1 MLQLLL
7 EHMALRWTALASVV
21 PRGVAVVAS
30 QSTSTATT
38 STHNVLQEWLWFAV
52 PKSRVTRHKKRLK
65 TTAQKRIPLRQDIV
79 TDPRTGETTR
89 LHRLPF
95 NWKDYLPSS
104 SS

>member
-7 EHMALRWTALASVV
+7 EHMALRWTALANV
-21 PRGVAVVAS
+21 PRVVGS
-30 QSTSTATT
+30 QTTATT
-38 STHNVLQEWLWFAV
+38 ANVLQEWLWFAV

-65 TTAQKRIPLRQDIV
+65 TTAQKRIPLRKDIV

-104 SS
+104 TSA